1 MNWLAL
7 PWADYSILMTL
18 VGALVVASLRDTAQ
32 AARITLAVS
41 VAALGCSFGPWL
53 AYAEGVPPDPEVL
66 RVMWFGRPLFVVDGI
81 SAPLL
86 PLVALLHA
94 LTVLATS
101 RAKANRMSFGS
112 HLLGE
117 AFRLAIFSC
126 MEPWPLI
133 GLFAL
138 GTVPPVIEL
147 VRRGKSIRIYSAHM
161 LAFLILLT
169 LGWLGVEA
177 KTGWGPAAL
186 LAAIL
191 IRSGTVPGHLWVA
204 DLFENATFGSA
215 LLYAAP
221 IAGVYAA
228 VRLVLPIAP
237 DWVLQSLGIFSLVT
251 ALYSAGM
258 AVVQTEARR
267 FFAYFFLS
275 HASLVLVGLELHTPV
290 SLTGALCLWI
300 SVALSVGG
308 LGLTLRAMEAR
319 YGRLSLMEYRGLY
332 DQSPSLAM
340 CFLLTGLGSVGFP
353 GTLGFVAADLLI
365 DGAVGANLWVGVG
378 LLVAGAVNG
387 IAIVR
392 AYLFLF
398 TGTRHQSSMHLGIT
412 TRERFA
418 VLTLAALILGG
429 GLIPQYGVNDR
440 YLAAEEILKSRAK
453 SVTDPEPPPSRH

>member
-7 PWADYSILMTL
+7 PWADYTVLIPLI
-18 VGALVVASLRDTAQ
+18 GALVVGLTRDTAV
-32 AARITLAVS
+32 AARITLMVTL
-41 VAALGCSFGPWL
+41 AALVSSFGPWL
-53 AYAEGVPPDPEVL
+53 ALAQGVSVNPEIPRIL
-66 RVMWFGRPLFVVDGI
+66 WFSRPLFVVDGL

-86 PLVALLHA
+86 PLVTLLHV

-101 RAKANRMSFGS
+101 RVKANRMSFGS
-112 HLLGE
+112 HLIGE

-133 GLFAL
+133 GLFAV
-138 GTVPPVIEL
+138 GTIPPMIEL
-147 VRRGKSIRIYSAHM
+147 MRRGKSIRIYSVHM
-161 LAFLILLT
+161 LAFVVLLT
-169 LGWLGVEA
+169 LGWLGVESKA
-177 KTGWGPAAL
+177 AWGPAAL
-186 LAAIL
+186 LIAIL

-204 DLFENATFGSA
+204 DLFENATFGTA

-237 DWVLQSLGIFSLVT
+237 EWVLQSLGIVSLIT
-251 ALYSAGM
+251 AIYSAGM
-258 AVVQTEARR
+258 AIVQTEARR
-267 FFAYFFLS
+267 FFAYIFLS
-275 HASLVLVGLELHTPV
+275 HASLVLVGLELHTIV

-308 LGLTLRAMEAR
+308 LGLTLRALEAR

-332 DQSPSLAM
+332 DQSPSLAI

-378 LLVAGAVNG
+378 LLVAGAING
-387 IAIVR
+387 IAVVR

-398 TGTRHQSSMHLGIT
+398 TGTRHQSTIHLSIT
-412 TRERFA
+412 ARERFA

-440 YLAAEEILKSRAK
+440 YQAAEDILKKRTK
-453 SVTDPEPPPSRH
+453 TVPGLEPAPSH

>member
-7 PWADYSILMTL
+7 PWADYTILIPL
-18 VGALVVASLRDTAQ
+18 LGSLIVGLTRDTAV
-32 AARITLAVS
+32 ATRITLMVTL
-41 VAALGCSFGPWL
+41 AALACSFGPWIAL
-53 AYAEGVPPDPEVL
+53 AQGVSTGAEMPRL
-66 RVMWFGRPLFVVDGI
+66 MWFGRPLFVVDGL

-86 PLVALLHA
+86 PLVTLLHV

-101 RAKANRMSFGS
+101 RVKANRMSFGG
-112 HLLGE
+112 HLIGE
-117 AFRLAIFSC
+117 ATRLAIFSC

-133 GLFAL
+133 GFFAL
-138 GTVPPVIEL
+138 GTVPPMVEL
-147 VRRGKSIRIYSAHM
+147 LRRDKSIRIYSVHM
-161 LAFLILLT
+161 LAFISLLI

-177 KTGWGPAAL
+177 KAAWGPAAL
-186 LAAIL
+186 LIAVL

-204 DLFENATFGSA
+204 DLFENASFGTA
-215 LLYAAP
+215 LLNAAP

-237 DWVLQSLGIFSLVT
+237 DWVLQSLGMVSLIT

-258 AVVQTEARR
+258 AVVQIEARR
-267 FFAYFFLS
+267 FFAYLFLS
-275 HASLVLVGLELHTPV
+275 HASLVLVGLELHTIV

-308 LGLTLRAMEAR
+308 LGLTLRALEAR
-319 YGRLSLMEYRGLY
+319 YGRLSLLSYRGLY
-332 DQSPSLAM
+332 DQSPTLAI

-365 DGAVGANLWVGVG
+365 DGAVGANLWIGVG
-378 LLVAGAVNG
+378 LLVAGAING
-387 IAIVR
+387 IAVVR
-392 AYLFLF
+392 AYLLLF
-398 TGTRHQSSMHLGIT
+398 TGTRHQSTMHLSIT
-412 TRERFA
+412 PRERFA

-440 YLAAEEILKSRAK
+440 YRAAEEILNKRSKAVPK
-453 SVTDPEPPPSRH
+453 TEPIAAH